1 MPNNIT
7 IQRILAILLQRI
19 KFIILLSLVCMLS
32 FFLYSRFFITP
43 MYSTSAMLYVQNYNA
58 KSQSNQENGKIFSS
72 DISGSASLAEA
83 YIVFLK
89 NSDSI
94 TSLYNDC
101 DVSITNDSFFIT
113 VTVSGSDPQTCA
125 NVANQICEAAGDVF
139 AERFAYGQ
147 IGPLRSA
154 KVPDPDAPY
163 EPNNLKNALI
173 GLAIGLVASVL
184 ISILLELI
192 DLTVKPDD
200 DLQEMYDIPIFAE
213 IPDFGN

>member
-43 MYSTSAMLYVQNYNA
+43 MYSTSAMLYVQNYNS
-58 KSQSNQENGKIFSS
+58 KSQSNIDGGKIYSS

-94 TSLYNDC
+94 TSLYNGC

-113 VTVSGSDPQTCA
+113 VSVSGSDPQTCA

-147 IGPLRSA
+147 IGIIRSA

-173 GLAIGLVASVL
+173 GLVIGLVASVL

>member
-7 IQRILAILLQRI
+7 IQRILAILLHRI

-43 MYSTSAMLYVQNYNA
+43 MYSTSAMLYVQNYNS
-58 KSQSNQENGKIFSS
+58 KSQSNIDGGKIYSS

-94 TSLYNDC
+94 TSLYNGC

-113 VTVSGSDPQTCA
+113 VSVSGSDPQTCA

-147 IGPLRSA
+147 IGIIRSA
-154 KVPDPDAPY
+154 KVPDVPY

>member
-43 MYSTSAMLYVQNYNA
+43 MYSTSAMLYVQNYNS
-58 KSQSNQENGKIFSS
+58 KSQSNIDGGKIYSS

-94 TSLYNDC
+94 TSLYNGC

-113 VTVSGSDPQTCA
+113 VSVSGSDPQTCA

-147 IGPLRSA
+147 IGIVSSA
-154 KVPDPDAPY
+154 KVPDAPY
-163 EPNNLKNALI
+163 EPNNLK
-173 GLAIGLVASVL
+173 
-184 ISILLELI
+184 
-192 DLTVKPDD
+192 TH
-200 DLQEMYDIPIFAE
+200 
-213 IPDFGN
+213 

>member
-1 MPNNIT
+1 MY
-7 IQRILAILLQRI
+7 A
-19 KFIILLSLVCMLS
+19 FV
-32 FFLYSRFFITP
+32 FLYSKFFITP

-83 YIVFLK
+83 YIVFLN

-94 TSLYNDC
+94 TSLFNDC

-125 NVANQICEAAGDVF
+125 NVANQICETAGDVF
-139 AERFAYGQ
+139 ADRFAYGQ
-147 IGPLRSA
+147 IGIVRSA
-154 KVPDPDAPY
+154 KLPSAPY

-173 GLAIGLVASVL
+173 GLVIGLVASVL

>member
-7 IQRILAILLQRI
+7 IQKILAILLQRI
-19 KFIILLSLVCMLS
+19 KFIVLLSLVCMLS
-32 FFLYSRFFITP
+32 FFLYSKFFITP
-43 MYSTSAMLYVQNYNA
+43 MYSTSAMLYVQNYNS
-58 KSQSNQENGKIFSS
+58 KSQSNREGGKIYSS
-72 DISGSASLAEA
+72 DITGSSSLAEA
-83 YIVFLK
+83 YIVFLN

-94 TSLYNDC
+94 TSLYNGC
-101 DVSITNDSFFIT
+101 NVSITNSSFFIT
-113 VTVSGSDPQTCA
+113 VSVSGADPQTCA
-125 NVANQICEAAGDVF
+125 NVANQISEAAGDVF

-147 IGPLRSA
+147 IGVVRAA
-154 KVPDPDAPY
+154 KVPGAPY

-173 GLAIGLVASVL
+173 GLIIGLVASVL

>member
-7 IQRILAILLQRI
+7 IQRILAILLHRI

-43 MYSTSAMLYVQNYNA
+43 MYSTSAMLYVQNYNS
-58 KSQSNQENGKIFSS
+58 KSQSNIDGGKIYSS

-94 TSLYNDC
+94 TSLYNGC

-113 VTVSGSDPQTCA
+113 VSVSGSDPQTCA

-139 AERFAYGQ
+139 SERFAYGQ
-147 IGPLRSA
+147 IGLVSSA
-154 KVPDPDAPY
+154 KLPDAPY

-173 GLAIGLVASVL
+173 GLVIGLVASVL

-200 DLQEMYDIPIFAE
+200 DLQEVYDIPIFAE

>member
-1 MPNNIT
+1 MPTNIT
-7 IQRILAILLQRI
+7 IQRILVIVLQRI
-19 KFIILLSLVCMLS
+19 KFIILLTLVCMLS
-32 FFLYSRFFITP
+32 FFLYSKFFITP

-94 TSLYNDC
+94 TSLYNGC
-101 DVSITNDSFFIT
+101 NVSITNDSFFIT

-125 NVANQICEAAGDVF
+125 NVANQICETAGDVF
-139 AERFAYGQ
+139 ADRFAYGQ
-147 IGPLRSA
+147 IDIVRFA
-154 KVPDPDAPY
+154 KAPDPDAPY

-173 GLAIGLVASVL
+173 GLVIGLVASVL

>member
-19 KFIILLSLVCMLS
+19 KFIIFLSLVCMLS

-43 MYSTSAMLYVQNYNA
+43 MYSTSAMLYVQNYNS
-58 KSQSNQENGKIFSS
+58 KSQSNIDGGKIYSS

-147 IGPLRSA
+147 IGSIRSA
-154 KVPDPDAPY
+154 KVPDVPY

-173 GLAIGLVASVL
+173 GLVIGLVASVL

>member
-7 IQRILAILLQRI
+7 IQRILAILLHRI

-94 TSLYNDC
+94 TSLYNGC

>member
-7 IQRILAILLQRI
+7 IQKILSVLLQRI

-32 FFLYSRFFITP
+32 FFLYSKFFITP
-43 MYSTSAMLYVQNYNA
+43 MYSTSAMLYVQNYNS
-58 KSQSNQENGKIFSS
+58 KSQSNQDAGKIYSS
-72 DISGSASLAEA
+72 DITGSASLAEA

-89 NSDSI
+89 NSDAI
-94 TSLYNDC
+94 TSLYNGC
-101 DVSITNDSFFIT
+101 NVSITTSSFFIT
-113 VTVSGSDPQTCA
+113 INVTGADPQTCA
-125 NVANQICEAAGDVF
+125 NVANQICEEAGDVF

-147 IGPLRSA
+147 IGVVRAA
-154 KVPDPDAPY
+154 KVPAAPY
-163 EPNNLKNALI
+163 EPNNVKNGLI
-173 GLAIGLVASVL
+173 GLIIGLVASVL

-200 DLQEMYDIPIFAE
+200 DLQEMYDVPIFAE

>member
-32 FFLYSRFFITP
+32 FFYFKFFITP
-43 MYSTSAMLYVQNYNA
+43 MYSTSAMLYVQNYNS
-58 KSQSNQENGKIFSS
+58 KSQSNIDCGKIYSS

-89 NSDSI
+89 NSDGI
-94 TSLYNDC
+94 TSLYNGC
-101 DVSITNDSFFIT
+101 NVSITNSSFFIT
-113 VTVSGSDPQTCA
+113 VTGSDPQTCA
-125 NVANQICEAAGDVF
+125 NVANQICETAGDVF
-139 AERFAYGQ
+139 SERFAYGQ
-147 IGPLRSA
+147 IGVVRSA
-154 KVPDPDAPY
+154 QVPDAPY

-173 GLAIGLVASVL
+173 GLVIGLVASVL

>member
-43 MYSTSAMLYVQNYNA
+43 MYSTSAMLYVQNYNS
-58 KSQSNQENGKIFSS
+58 KSQSNIDGGKIYSS

-94 TSLYNDC
+94 TSLYNGC
-101 DVSITNDSFFIT
+101 NVSITNDSFFIT

-147 IGPLRSA
+147 IGVVSSA
-154 KVPDPDAPY
+154 KVPDAPY

-173 GLAIGLVASVL
+173 GLVIGLVASVL

>member
-7 IQRILAILLQRI
+7 IQKILAILLHRI

-32 FFLYSRFFITP
+32 FFLYSKFFITP
-43 MYSTSAMLYVQNYNA
+43 MYSTSAMLYVQNYNS
-58 KSQSNQENGKIFSS
+58 KSQSNMEGGKIYSS

-94 TSLYNDC
+94 TSLYNGC
-101 DVSITNDSFFIT
+101 SVSITNNSFFIT
-113 VTVSGSDPQTCA
+113 VSVSGSDPQTCA

-147 IGPLRSA
+147 IGVVRSA
-154 KVPDPDAPY
+154 KVPVAPY
-163 EPNNLKNALI
+163 EPSNLKNAFI
-173 GLAIGLVASVL
+173 GFVIGLVASVL

>member
-1 MPNNIT
+1 
-7 IQRILAILLQRI
+7 
-19 KFIILLSLVCMLS
+19 
-32 FFLYSRFFITP
+32 

-83 YIVFLK
+83 YIVFLN

-94 TSLYNDC
+94 TSLFNDC

-125 NVANQICEAAGDVF
+125 NVANQICETAGDVF
-139 AERFAYGQ
+139 ADRFAYGQ
-147 IGPLRSA
+147 IGIVRSA
-154 KVPDPDAPY
+154 QVPNAPY

-173 GLAIGLVASVL
+173 GLVIGLVASVL